1 MHHPLTQQ
9 SSSTDNQQLRSPSA
23 RRFLSQPAPK
33 CMLAGTTIVALLV
46 MSLLLALRMMHY
58 PMTSNAEQAPAPTLW
73 QLIFHGQ

>member
-9 SSSTDNQQLRSPSA
+9 SSSTGNQQLRSPSA

-46 MSLLLALRMMHY
+46 MALLLALRMMHY
-58 PMTSNAEQAPAPTLW
+58 PTASDAEQASAPTLW